1 MKKQAYIKPAMRV
14 VRMQHQ
20 GIICTTST
28 TVSRNSN
35 NVGLKEEIYGG
46 NGTARSRNSDYW
58 DDEYDEDNF

>member
-46 NGTARSRNSDYW
+46 NGTARSRNSDC
-58 DDEYDEDNF
+58 

>member
-20 GIICTTST
+20 GIICASP

-46 NGTARSRNSDYW
+46 NGTARSRNSDCW